1 MLLNNFFMFCT
12 LLLTAYHR
20 RGNTLVTVC
29 YRLGTAY
36 KGHSL
41 TWKNVGTVGKKR
53 LVCLS
58 TLGDRSN
65 TVFVWIIVPQ
75 FWTSRI
81 ERISRL
87 NY

>member
-41 TWKNVGTVGKKR
+41 TWKNLGTVGKKR

-65 TVFVWIIVPQ
+65 IAK
-75 FWTSRI
+75 
-81 ERISRL
+81 
-87 NY
+87 

>member
-1 MLLNNFFMFCT
+1 MFCT

-41 TWKNVGTVGKKR
+41 TWKNVGTVGKKKTSLFEHSWGQIKYSQIR
-53 LVCLS
+53 DIVGCKQ
-58 TLGDRSN
+58 RS
-65 TVFVWIIVPQ
+65 P
-75 FWTSRI
+75 
-81 ERISRL
+81 
-87 NY
+87 Y